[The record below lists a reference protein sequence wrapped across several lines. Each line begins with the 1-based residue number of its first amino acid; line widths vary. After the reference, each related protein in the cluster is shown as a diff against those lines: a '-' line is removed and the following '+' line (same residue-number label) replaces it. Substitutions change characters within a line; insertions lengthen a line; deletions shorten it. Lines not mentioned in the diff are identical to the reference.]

1 MTRERSAEEVA
12 GAARRMIRALG
23 RRVGDADPVDL
34 QLVTALR
41 AEVEAAVTAAMRDQR
56 AAGFSLAEVGAGLG
70 MSKQAVAKRLGAAAA
85 AVDVA

>member
-34 QLVTALR
+34 LLVVELR
-41 AEVEAAVTAAMRDQR
+41 AVVEAAYVEAMRGQR
-56 AAGFSLAEVGAGLG
+56 AAGFSYAEIAAGLG
-70 MSKQAVAKRLGAAAA
+70 TSRQAVQQRLSSSQSG
-85 AVDVA
+85 DVA